1 MITSVLE
8 GQTTAGL
15 HDPIWAEPTASHTG
29 PTRRTFTELKKPTLA
44 PPLQIINW
52 ILDQLDQEPDT
63 ASIFAFR
70 TLLLLPRP
78 TKRGV
83 PRLQQMILELRRLT
97 GWSDRML
104 ATRVGTTHPTIAN
117 AAEGS
122 VQAFARSPEIYAHL
136 EALHRIVVRIAPL
149 VDRDP
154 LAVDRVLTSKP
165 RGSDTTAL
173 EKLAADDL
181 PGAYL
186 AALDTLHATDPDVMM
201 RFPRKRGGDAT
212 SDLAE

>member
-1 MITSVLE
+1 MITSVVE

-15 HDPIWAEPTASHTG
+15 HDPIWAEPTASRTE
-29 PTRRTFTELKKPTLA
+29 PTQRTSTELKKPTLA
-44 PPLQIINW
+44 PPLQITNW
-52 ILDQLDQEPDT
+52 MLGQLDQEPDT

-70 TLLLLPRP
+70 TLLLLPKP

-83 PRLQQMILELRRLT
+83 PRLQHMILELRRLT

-104 ATRVGTTHPTIAN
+104 ASSVGTTHPTIAS
-117 AAEGS
+117 AAEGA

-149 VDRDP
+149 VHRDP
-154 LAVDRVLTSKP
+154 LAVDRALTTRP
-165 RGSDTTAL
+165 LGSDTTAL

-186 AALDTLHATDPDVMM
+186 AALDTLHATDPDVMT

-212 SDLAE
+212 EDLAD